1 MVEVWAV
8 GKLREEGD
16 KEERERGW
24 RWAGGGTVH
33 SSCTLFHAHTITS
46 AVFRLT
52 TRTRNMTTVTTAL
65 LLESHGYAAHP
76 KYFHPCQS
84 SISVNACWA
93 DSPIRPGQRKVGWK
107 SNDRGLPSIEQAW
120 CRLL

>member
-76 KYFHPCQS
+76 KEVAKVLS
-84 SISVNACWA
+84 SM
-93 DSPIRPGQRKVGWK
+93 PKQHIRERMLG
-107 SNDRGLPSIEQAW
+107 
-120 CRLL
+120 